1 MASLFA
7 SRFVKDVGKPL
18 IGLSVFGGIGYI
30 FYENLTKKSNPLN
43 NNKMKISKMVSHEEI
58 IERNIT
64 PEEIF
69 ALQFN
74 ENKRNVYEK
83 LVKYPGIIIN
93 CGLVPVSIGCMFV
106 GSGGFGIGCCL
117 MYLVLYSDIVNN
129 NISKSLNKKN
139 LIIDEKDFL
148 TIHDIKLAHMSI
160 YDNYYFCNNYD

>member
-7 SRFVKDVGKPL
+7 SKIFEPIKA
-18 IGLSVFGGIGYI
+18 LSVIGGIMYI
-30 FYENLTKKSNPLN
+30 FVENIKKTDIHPNISENRIK
-43 NNKMKISKMVSHEEI
+43 KMICT
-58 IERNIT
+58 ERIKQTT

-83 LVKYPGIIIN
+83 LVKYPGTIIN
-93 CGLVPVSIGCMFV
+93 CGLVPVSIGCMFA

-129 NISKSLNKKN
+129 NISKILNKKN
-139 LIIDEKDFL
+139 LIINEKDFL
-148 TIHDIKLAHMSI
+148 TLRDISYTYHMMTFDTSNI
-160 YDNYYFCNNYD
+160 DRL